1 MRWWSEPLLKY
12 STSTILLTSS
22 SSQRRVQSKC
32 MEGANCEHS
41 TLFRLLHTTKK
52 LWIGIICHT
61 IQAVVAQ
68 RHTESGKAHLDRMPW
83 LDTGKDEPAPCLKY
97 CRRPSSL
104 TGFVSWTYVY
114 KCSVRTRREHTYICR
129 ITWTWSTCGEWWGR
143 REKERW
149 WYASQP
155 TFRATIRAWSPR
167 ESSYQRASYIY
178 V

>member
-1 MRWWSEPLLKY
+1 MPSADAKSSVLLRDPCLFLCAQYIWCSMRWRSEPLLKY
-12 STSTILLTSS
+12 STTTILLTSS

-104 TGFVSWTYVY
+104 TGFVSWTDDDL
-114 KCSVRTRREHTYICR
+114 YINVVC
-129 ITWTWSTCGEWWGR
+129 
-143 REKERW
+143 
-149 WYASQP
+149 A
-155 TFRATIRAWSPR
+155 RAENIH
-167 ESSYQRASYIY
+167 IY
-178 V
+178 VE